1 MLQYAKNLRIFMM
14 QTFQVLNVK
23 CGGCANTLTSKLK
36 EEFGNINVDLQ
47 KEPREIT
54 LDIKDDQKEKLKLAL
69 RGLGYPFAD
78 DELSTFQTVGT
89 TAKSFVSCAIGKI
102 DNMKTKDE

>member
-1 MLQYAKNLRIFMM
+1 MK
-14 QTFQVLNVK
+14 TFQVLNVK
-23 CGGCANTLTSKLK
+23 CSGCAKTLTSKLK
-36 EEFGNINVDLQ
+36 DKFGNIDVNLQ

-54 LDIKDDQKEKLKLAL
+54 LNIKDDEVGEL
-69 RGLGYPFAD
+69 RLLLRDLGYPFAD
-78 DELSTFQTVGT
+78 DKLSNFQTVST